1 MHLTK
6 VHHDHI
12 ARLGVDMPDAAP
24 GAPVAGGEREWR
36 MLYFDPLLAT
46 QIASN
51 EGVDTV
57 EMVRPAV
64 RDRVLPPLFAR
75 LFACITA
82 PRPTLFRSTQA
93 ALVVALRLSASS
105 FVGGRSRV
113 GYRRPV

>member
-1 MHLTK
+1 MHLTT
-6 VHHDHI
+6 VHHDHV
-12 ARLGVDMPDAAP
+12 ARLGVDTPGAAP

-64 RDRVLPPLFAR
+64 RDRALPPLFAR

-82 PRPTLFRSTQA
+82 PA
-93 ALVVALRLSASS
+93 AHPFSKHRGGAPPLGIIVC
-105 FVGGRSRV
+105 GRSKSGWLSQTGLIIR
-113 GYRRPV
+113 